1 MDHFLQVCMYGYM
14 ESERWLNYE
23 RHKQRQRYV
32 HNAKYTAKVRHGE
45 DWLTRHK
52 IVVRPHLEYC
62 VQVWS
67 PVAKHGNWGIIM
79 AIEKCQ
85 RDFTRIIHGM
95 GFLSYSERL
104 QKLGLTTLLERRMRG
119 DLIEAYKIING
130 HVNYG
135 HQMFNHNLHYSTRN
149 LCNVSFCRTRFALHC
164 FSVRVIKYWNNL
176 PNSVKNAPSV
186 NAFKTG
192 LDYLKSY
199 NPDSRHGYWYL
210 SQEIFNRIP
219 DKNDHVT
226 YLKSH
231 PEVAMRRHISC
242 F

>member
-1 MDHFLQVCMYGYM
+1 MLVPLYKAFM
-14 ESERWLNYE
+14 
-23 RHKQRQRYV
+23 
-32 HNAKYTAKVRHGE
+32 
-45 DWLTRHK
+45 
-52 IVVRPHLEYC
+52 RPHLEYC
-62 VQVWS
+62 VQIWS
-67 PVAKHGNWGIIM
+67 PVAKHGNWGIII

-85 RDFTRIIHGM
+85 RDFTRIIHCM
-95 GFLSYSERL
+95 GFLRYSERL
-104 QKLGLTTLLERRMRG
+104 QKLGLTTLLGRRMRG

-149 LCNVSFCRTRFALHC
+149 LCNVSSCRTRFALDC

-176 PNSVKNAPSV
+176 PNSVKYAPSV

-219 DKNDHVT
+219 AKNDHVT

-231 PEVAMRRHISC
+231 PEVAMRRHIPC